1 MVICRA
7 AVPDKERE
15 ASAELADDF
24 GMDEQMSPLA
34 GRQNIEF
41 TNRQLVSLILPM
53 LAEQLLGI
61 TVGLADSLMVATVG
75 DASISAVSL
84 VDSVSALMIY
94 IFSAM
99 ATGGAVVAGQY
110 LARREREEACRS
122 AQQLMV
128 LLGVVSLA
136 VTALLYLFRDLIVTR
151 LFGHID
157 ADVMEATNIYY
168 SYVMASIPGIALY
181 NGGAFSPEQLA
192 RFGQQAEN
200 RHFGKPS
207 GLMDQL
213 ACALDGA
220 VYIDFAAGEIAPV
233 AAPFAD
239 MGLTLSLTDTGG
251 SHAGLDT
258 SYARIPADMRYIASF
273 FGKELLGEVDP
284 AEFYAKKWNTSD
296 RPVRRAKHFFDENAR
311 VPKMRDALIAGNA
324 AEYMRLMN
332 ESGRSSETLLTNIVT
347 SATDDRKLETGLYL
361 SSKLL
366 DGIGAWRVHGGGF
379 AGCVQALMPSEY
391 FPKYKSEMEAA
402 FGLGSC
408 RALKLG

>member
-1 MVICRA
+1 MNSFFAPGRTELAGNHTDHQKGRVL
-7 AVPDKERE
+7 
-15 ASAELADDF
+15 ASAVDKGIHAFVEPNFDNVARIRSAGFPDMDINLLDLDVHPEEF
-24 GMDEQMSPLA
+24 GSSA
-34 GRQNIEF
+34 A
-41 TNRQLVSLILPM
+41 LVR
-53 LAEQLLGI
+53 G
-61 TVGLADSLMVATVG
+61 VA
-75 DASISAVSL
+75 
-84 VDSVSALMIY
+84 
-94 IFSAM
+94 SAM
-99 ATGGAVVAGQY
+99 YDIGASFGGFDATLESELSAGSGLSSSAAFAV
-110 LARREREEACRS
+110 LMCRIFN
-122 AQQLMV
+122 
-128 LLGVVSLA
+128 G
-136 VTALLYLFRDLIVTR
+136 
-151 LFGHID
+151 
-157 ADVMEATNIYY
+157 
-168 SYVMASIPGIALY
+168 LY
-181 NGGAFSPEQLA
+181 NNSELEPYAVA
-192 RFGQQAEN
+192 RIAQQAEN
-200 RHFGKPS
+200 LHFGKPC

-213 ACALDGA
+213 ACSLGKA
-220 VYIDFAAGEIAPV
+220 VYIDFLTGEIIPV
-233 AAPFAD
+233 NAD
-239 MGLTLSLTDTGG
+239 FSRMGLTLCLTDTGG

-311 VPKMRDALIAGNA
+311 VRDALIAGNA